1 MGDVGDDGMDRF
13 RPKPP
18 PPRKRFSERD
28 SPRRAPLG
36 DPSAISDRANGAW
49 PSWLPWVAVV
59 LLVAVAV
66 VPRLHHGSSNQPI
79 TYSELLTLAGSS
91 GVVSA
96 QVDNTT
102 GHIGA
107 LLTDGRHVSSIGR
120 IPLPE
125 ADARI
130 LAGTASLSYRTST
143 KPWWHAVAG
152 PALLAAVLLS
162 GWLLVGRRRSSQLD
176 AMSTIGRS
184 RARVWTTERPG
195 TTFSDV
201 AGYAGTKAEITEV
214 VAFLTDPQQFR
225 AMGARIP
232 KGILL
237 VGPPGT
243 GKTLIA
249 RAVAGEAGV
258 PFFTVTGSDF
268 MELFVGVG
276 AARVRDLFKQ
286 ARQQAPCIV
295 FMDEIDS
302 IGRKRGAGMGG
313 GHDEREQTLN
323 QLLAEMDGFEGS
335 HGVVVIGAT
344 NRPDILDQALLR
356 PGRFDR
362 QVMVPLPE
370 LDERHSIL
378 RVHTANKPLAP
389 DVDLLAIAKYTPGM
403 SGADLAN
410 LMNEAALGA
419 VRHRTP
425 RITAADVEAAR
436 DRVLLGQHRES
447 LILTTA
453 ERTATAFH
461 EAGHAILAHVLEH
474 ADPLLKVS
482 IMARSASLGVT
493 MQLPDEDRHTA
504 TEQEIRDRLAV
515 AMGGRAAELMVFDTI
530 TTGASDDLVRST
542 ELARRMVREWGM
554 SDRIG
559 PMAWG
564 HRAQVFLGEDLMQSK
579 DCSEAT
585 LHTVDL
591 EVERILRHEERRA
604 RDVLRQHRHALDTV
618 AHALL
623 ERETLSAA
631 DVELLLAL
639 PDHGGGAIHK
649 PESEAHKGGVA
660 EAADL
665 VSIVVQLPREDSERH

>member
-13 RPKPP
+13 RPKPV
-18 PPRKRFSERD
+18 PPRNRFTERD
-28 SPRRAPLG
+28 PLNRVPLRRSGPA
-36 DPSAISDRANGAW
+36 ASDRTSGAW

-59 LLVAVAV
+59 LLVAVAL
-66 VPRLHHGSSNQPI
+66 VPRLHRGSGDKPI

-96 QVDNTT
+96 NVDNTT

-107 LLTDGRHVSSIGR
+107 LLTDGRRVWSTGR
-120 IPLPE
+120 VPLSE

-130 LAGTASLSYRTST
+130 LAGTATLSYRTSS
-143 KPWWHAVAG
+143 KPWWHAVAA
-152 PALLAAVLLS
+152 PALLAALLLS
-162 GWLLVGRRRSSQLD
+162 GWLLVGRRRGSQLD

-184 RARVWTTERPG
+184 RARIWTTERPG
-195 TTFSDV
+195 TTFADV
-201 AGYAGTKAEITEV
+201 AGYTGTKAEITEV
-214 VAFLTDPQQFR
+214 VAFLTDPQQLR

-249 RAVAGEAGV
+249 KAVAGEAKV

-419 VRHRTP
+419 VRHRAT

-493 MQLPDEDRHTA
+493 MQLPEEDRHTA

-515 AMGGRAAELMVFDTI
+515 AMGGRAAELIVFDTI
-530 TTGASDDLVRST
+530 TTGASDDLIRST

-554 SDRIG
+554 SDLIG
-559 PMAWG
+559 PRAWG

-579 DCSEAT
+579 DCSDAT
-585 LHTVDL
+585 LYTVDL

-604 RDVLRQHRHALDTV
+604 HEVLRQHRHALDTV

-623 ERETLSAA
+623 ERETLSGA
-631 DVELLLAL
+631 DVELLLVLRDEPAN
-639 PDHGGGAIHK
+639 
-649 PESEAHKGGVA
+649 EAPKGGDPK
-660 EAADL
+660 AAGL
-665 VSIVVQLPREDSERH
+665 VSIVVQLPTEDSQRH